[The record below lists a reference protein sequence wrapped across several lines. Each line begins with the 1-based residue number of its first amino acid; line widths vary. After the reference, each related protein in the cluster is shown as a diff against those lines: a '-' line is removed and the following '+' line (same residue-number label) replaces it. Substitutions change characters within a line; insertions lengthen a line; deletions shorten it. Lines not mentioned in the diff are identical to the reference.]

1 MLRVVIAGLSVLHRF
16 IMFCICLSVLTNQK
30 RGAAAVNAIMLRKEP
45 SSEMDLVLF
54 FQKSKRFFEKRV
66 DKKEK
71 LPLVN
76 RSKSALGEIQ

>member
-1 MLRVVIAGLSVLHRF
+1 
-16 IMFCICLSVLTNQK
+16 MFYICPSVLTNQK
-30 RGAAAVNAIMLRKEP
+30 RGAAAVNAIML

-54 FQKSKRFFEKRV
+54 LQKSKRFFEKRV